1 MPSPLPSMTRSVTT
15 SIVTILQILVLLLA
29 TSCTTS
35 YQRTSCTYC
44 TSVRH
49 RDLYT
54 HTHTRLTA
62 TTTNPKDIGGSNE
75 LFVSS
80 AIAINKLSELSLPSL
95 NRREI
100 QQLQAG
106 ERVEKQNRDGRSGN
120 GLVVLDVKASVDEI
134 FEALASFDKYEQMI
148 PTVRGANIYSSTQE
162 VTVAEFSLSRFRLK
176 INVVNRVYPDKR
188 LIRFS
193 LDPSRPNLVLR
204 QADGFWYVEKI
215 IDRPGYSRVW
225 LSASVV
231 ASRLIPTIIVDYAAM
246 RALPRAT
253 SWLQP
258 YFEKIP
264 YFNRDDDC

>member
-1 MPSPLPSMTRSVTT
+1 MTSWTRAYG
-15 SIVTILQILVLLLA
+15 SIVIILILLLQLA
-29 TSCTTS
+29 IS
-35 YQRTSCTYC
+35 YQRTRTTYINSYCQSCC
-44 TSVRH
+44 QH
-49 RDLYT
+49 LGGNRDVITQLS
-54 HTHTRLTA
+54 A
-62 TTTNPKDIGGSNE
+62 TTTNPKDVGLGSSD

-80 AIAINKLSELSLPSL
+80 AIINNNNKLSDLGLPTLSRIEL
-95 NRREI
+95 

-120 GLVVLDVKASVDEI
+120 GLVVVDVKATVEEI
-134 FEALASFDKYEQMI
+134 FDALASFDKYEQMI
-148 PTVRGANIYSSTQE
+148 PTVRRASIFSSSPD

-176 INVVNRVYPDKR
+176 INVVNRVYPEKR

-204 QADGFWYVEKI
+204 QADGFWYVENLS
-215 IDRPGYSRVW
+215 DRPGYSRVW

-231 ASRLIPTIIVDYAAM
+231 ASRLIPNIIVDYASM

-253 SWLQP
+253 SWMQP

-264 YFNRDDDC
+264 YFSRNDDC

>member
-1 MPSPLPSMTRSVTT
+1 M
-15 SIVTILQILVLLLA
+15 
-29 TSCTTS
+29 
-35 YQRTSCTYC
+35 
-44 TSVRH
+44 
-49 RDLYT
+49 
-54 HTHTRLTA
+54 
-62 TTTNPKDIGGSNE
+62 
-75 LFVSS
+75 SS
-80 AIAINKLSELSLPSL
+80 AIAINKLSELSLPPL

-162 VTVAEFSLSRFRLK
+162 VTVAEVSLSRFRLK

-264 YFNRDDDC
+264 YFNRADDC

>member
-1 MPSPLPSMTRSVTT
+1 MTM
-15 SIVTILQILVLLLA
+15 
-29 TSCTTS
+29 SCTTS

-44 TSVRH
+44 THTLRH
-49 RDLYT
+49 RDAYT
-54 HTHTRLTA
+54 PTRLTA
-62 TTTNPKDIGGSNE
+62 TTTNPKEIGRGSNE

-80 AIAINKLSELSLPSL
+80 AIANKLSELSLPSL
-95 NRREI
+95 SRREL

-120 GLVVLDVKASVDEI
+120 GLVVLDVKASVEENI
-134 FEALASFDKYEQMI
+134 EALARFDKYEEMI

-176 INVVNRVYPDKR
+176 INVVNRVYAEKR

-264 YFNRDDDC
+264 YFSRDDDC